1 MRTKRKRK
9 YRNKKTRKNI
19 VSKLVREILKDK
31 KSYSPLIRER
41 VRILNPKTPAI
52 NIFNVQEC
60 GKYDIPLTLKNG
72 KYKCLKWDSKEA
84 QKVMLN
90 NLYNKNKIN
99 AREVIAP
106 KQVESNCWFNSFF
119 MVFFISDK
127 GRKFLE
133 YMRNVMITGKL
144 PSGRKV
150 KKNIRK
156 PLWLLNR
163 YINASIIGTNDP
175 VLFALRMDTNNIIR
189 GLYPILKKTKKTI
202 KGLSKGD
209 IIEKTKRA
217 ANPLD
222 YYLRLLHNL
231 EETSISHIHFENMKF
246 ENIKRELENLS
257 HIPELIIIEA
267 FDLIEKN
274 KFTERITINKNK
286 IKYKLDSAILR
297 STNGEHFTA
306 YLTINKKDYMFDG
319 ERYQSPSKYGKLA
332 QKTITRFD
340 WKKKIMNNDSWKPE
354 PNNPE
359 KFSFSNEYKVLL
371 YYLDSKK

>member
-1 MRTKRKRK
+1 MRTRRKK
-9 YRNKKTRKNI
+9 KHRNKKTRKNI
-19 VSKLVREILKDK
+19 ISKLVREILKDK
-31 KSYSPLIRER
+31 KSYSPLVRER
-41 VRILNPKTPAI
+41 VKILNPKTPAT

-60 GKYDIPLTLKNG
+60 GKYDIPLPLKKG

-84 QKVMLN
+84 QKIMLN

-99 AREVIAP
+99 ASEVIAP

-133 YMRNVMITGKL
+133 YIRKVMITGKL

-163 YINASIIGTNDP
+163 YINASITGTNDP

-189 GLYPILKKTKKTI
+189 ALYPILKKTKKTI

-217 ANPLD
+217 ANPID

-246 ENIKRELENLS
+246 EDIKRKLENLS
-257 HIPELIIIEA
+257 HIPELIIIED
-267 FDLIEKN
+267 FNFFKNN
-274 KFTERITINKNK
+274 KFTERITINK

-297 STNGEHFTA
+297 STNGAHFTA

-319 ERYQSPSKYGKLA
+319 ERYESPSKYGKLA
-332 QKTITRFD
+332 QKTITKFD
-340 WKKKIMNNDSWKPE
+340 WKKNIPTNDSWRPE
-354 PNNPE
+354 PKNE
-359 KFSFSNEYKVLL
+359 EIFTFSKEYKVLL
-371 YYLDSKK
+371 YFLDSK